1 VVEGLT
7 RLEGLVWK
15 DAAMRVGEVGHGEVE
30 FLSNAHLQR
39 CEAIWSRGSKE
50 QTRSHIMAWS
60 YINRLPIII
69 QINH

>member
-1 VVEGLT
+1 MVEGLT

-50 QTRSHIMAWS
+50 QTRCHVMACEH
-60 YINRLPIII
+60 NRLPIII
-69 QINH
+69 QIDH